1 MFELLETESKPII
14 NFSDCKLK
22 RNYVTCELTKNI
34 NEPIMK
40 RRKIKMLPIEC
51 NEHLSGPSTS
61 SYENREDTNNTI
73 YSQQIL
79 GETSNKTDKKT
90 LGKMYLKEVSFFYT
104 LYIFLYLY
112 I

>member
-34 NEPIMK
+34 SEPIMK
-40 RRKIKMLPIEC
+40 KRKIKMLPIEF
-51 NEHLSGPSTS
+51 NEHLSSPSTS
-61 SYENREDTNNTI
+61 SCENREDTNNI
-73 YSQQIL
+73 IHSQQIL

-90 LGKMYLKEVSFFYT
+90 LGKMYLKEVSFFYI